1 MEDVLDLYHQPYDP
15 RHPMVCMDETS
26 KQLVAHT
33 RRSIPAKPG
42 RPERYDYEYERNGV
56 ANLFMFFEPLGGV
69 RHVKVTERRTKADWA
84 ECMAELVDIHYPK
97 AQVIEVVLDNLNTHN
112 PAALYE
118 VYEPAKA
125 RRILRRLRFHYT
137 PKHGSWLNMAEIEL
151 SAMSRQCLSGRI
163 PDSDTLIG
171 QVAAWEQSRN
181 DVELKMDWRFT
192 SSDARIKLKRLYP
205 LMHD

>member
-163 PDSDTLIG
+163 PDSYTLIG

>member
-1 MEDVLDLYHQPYDP
+1 
-15 RHPMVCMDETS
+15 MDETS

-42 RPERYDYEYERNGV
+42 QPGQPGQPERYDYEYERNGV

-125 RRILRRLRFHYT
+125 RGILRRLRFHYT

-163 PDSDTLIG
+163 PDSDTLIS

-181 DVELKMDWRFT
+181 DVELRMDWRFT

>member
-15 RHPMVCMDETS
+15 QHPMVCMDETS